1 VQEWPPP
8 LAQQPRAHDSS
19 STGQDD
25 LAPPSLSLSLSPDCL
40 SIASTYDFDSSSL
53 FAATNNFDFSFDC
66 FDTAAILP
74 TTTATSD
81 SGIDV
86 TSWPEFQFDP
96 TQLTQVPTIT
106 TTNPMYDTHLP
117 DLTFSHHHFSN
128 AANSPSSLFDTTT
141 TTHPPSTGSGSPSS
155 SSPEQDQHLHFL
167 DPPPVHPGLSL
178 PKTHKQ
184 QGEKPKRGRP
194 PSSTRSAS
202 PNDYDIIVKR
212 QRNNVAA
219 KKYRQ
224 KKIDR
229 IQELEE
235 EVDEVRKE
243 RDELRIRLARQEAET
258 KALREMLRMGVKVG
272 EGGGQ

>member
-1 VQEWPPP
+1 
-8 LAQQPRAHDSS
+8 
-19 STGQDD
+19 
-25 LAPPSLSLSLSPDCL
+25 L
-40 SIASTYDFDSSSL
+40 SIASTYSFDSSSL
-53 FAATNNFDFSFDC
+53 FATTNNFDFSFDC
-66 FDTAAILP
+66 FDTTALP
-74 TTTATSD
+74 TTTTTSG

-106 TTNPMYDTHLP
+106 ATDPMHHTHLP
-117 DLTFSHHHFSN
+117 DLTFSQHHFSN
-128 AANSPSSLFDTTT
+128 AANTPSSLFDTTT
-141 TTHPPSTGSGSPSS
+141 STHPPSTGSGSPSS
-155 SSPEQDQHLHFL
+155 SAEQDHTLHFL

-178 PKTHKQ
+178 PKAQ
-184 QGEKPKRGRP
+184 QAKPKRGRP

-202 PNDYDIIVKR
+202 PNDYDVIVKR

-272 EGGGQ
+272 EGESQ